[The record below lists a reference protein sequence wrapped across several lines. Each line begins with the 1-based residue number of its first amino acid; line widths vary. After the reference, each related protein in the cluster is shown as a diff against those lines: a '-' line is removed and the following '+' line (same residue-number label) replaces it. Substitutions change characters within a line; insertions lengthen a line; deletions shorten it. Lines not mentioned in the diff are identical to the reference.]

1 MPTVDVL
8 DMDRQK
14 IDSVELPEEIFN
26 LKVRPDLLH
35 AVVRWQQ
42 AKRRAGSAS
51 VKNRSEVRGGGHKP
65 YRQKGTGRA
74 RAGTSSSP
82 IWRSG
87 GVAHGPRPRDFS
99 YKLNKKIRR
108 LGVKMALS
116 SKLQNDRLMVLGE
129 LKLEEI
135 KTKLFIEAMDR
146 LELKKVLFV
155 TPEPDQVLELSSRN
169 LAAVKMIQAKDLNV
183 YDLLAYDQLV
193 ILRPSLE
200 KIVEKLQ

>member
-1 MPTVDVL
+1 MPLVDVL

-26 LKVRPDLLH
+26 LEVRPDLLH
-35 AVVRWQQ
+35 AVIRWQQ

-51 VKNRSEVRGGGHKP
+51 IKGRSEIRGGGRKP

-74 RAGTSSSP
+74 RAGTIRSP
-82 IWRSG
+82 LWRGG
-87 GVAHGPRPRDFS
+87 GVVHGPKPRDYSF
-99 YKLNKKIRR
+99 KLNKKLRR
-108 LGVKMALS
+108 LGLKMALS
-116 SKLQNDRLMVLGE
+116 SKLQDDRLMVLGE

-135 KTKLFIEAMDR
+135 KTRLFVKAMDR
-146 LELKKVLFV
+146 LELKKALFV
-155 TPEPDQVLELSSRN
+155 TPEADHVLELSCRN

-183 YDLLAYDQLV
+183 YDLLAYDQVV

-200 KIVEKLQ
+200 TIVERLQ

>member
-14 IDSVELPEEIFN
+14 IGSVELPEEIFN
-26 LKVRPDLLH
+26 LEVRPDLLH
-35 AVVRWQQ
+35 AVIRWHQ

-51 VKNRSEVRGGGHKP
+51 IKGRSEVRGGGRKP

-74 RAGTSSSP
+74 RAGTIRSP
-82 IWRSG
+82 LWRGG
-87 GVAHGPRPRDFS
+87 GVVHGPRPRDYGF
-99 YKLNKKIRR
+99 KLNKKLRR
-108 LGVKMALS
+108 LGLKMALS
-116 SKLQNDRLMVLGE
+116 SKFQADRLMVLGE

-135 KTKLFIEAMDR
+135 KTKLFVEAMDR
-146 LELKKVLFV
+146 LELKKALFV
-155 TPEPDQVLELSSRN
+155 TPEADQVLELSCRN

-183 YDLLAYDQLV
+183 YDLLAYDQVV

-200 KIVEKLQ
+200 TIVERLQ